1 MKTLKTLFFL
11 LALAAVLGT
20 LPAMAQKTS
29 SEAAR
34 SLEDEA
40 RDKAKAMEEL
50 QARYKVIDQFAGSW
64 EGTFKIVLQGQP
76 PQEISAPGKMETHWI
91 FDRLWLQ
98 GETTFDLG
106 KAGSAYSMS
115 FLGFNPGSQQYKRI
129 VLSTGDPREVLEAG
143 TWDEATKTFI
153 FQTSIVNY
161 FTKDSFDRR
170 DTLKLLDADRFEYR
184 LEFIFQDKTEVR
196 AIEGVFK
203 RKK

>member
-1 MKTLKTLFFL
+1 MKTLKTLCLL
-11 LALAAVLGT
+11 LALTA

-76 PQEISAPGKMETHWI
+76 PQEISAPGKMETHWA

-98 GETTFDLG
+98 GDTTFDLG
-106 KAGSAYSMS
+106 KAGSAYTLS
-115 FLGFNPGSQQYKRI
+115 FLGFNPGTQQYKRFL
-129 VLSTGDPREVLEAG
+129 LSKGDPREVLETG
-143 TWDEATKTFI
+143 TWDEATKTFV
-153 FQTSIVNY
+153 FQAPIVNY
-161 FTKDSFDRR
+161 FTNDSFDRR
-170 DTLKLLDADRFEYR
+170 DTLKLLDADRFEYH
-184 LEFIFQDKTEVR
+184 LEFVFQDKTTIR

>member
-1 MKTLKTLFFL
+1 MKTLRELCFLFVM
-11 LALAAVLGT
+11 AAVLWP

-40 RDKAKAMEEL
+40 RDKAKAMEAL

-64 EGTFKIVLQGQP
+64 EGTFKVVLQGQP
-76 PQEISAPGKMETHWI
+76 PQEISAPGKMETHWA
-91 FDRLWLQ
+91 FDHLWLQ

-106 KAGSAYSMS
+106 KAGTAYSMS
-115 FLGFNPGSQQYKRI
+115 FVGFNPGSQQYKRI
-129 VLSTGDPREVLEAG
+129 VLSTGDPREVLEPG
-143 TWDEATKTFI
+143 TWDEATKTFV
-153 FQTSIVNY
+153 FQTSIVSY
-161 FTKDSFDRR
+161 FTNDSFDRR
-170 DTLKLLDADRFEYR
+170 DTFKVLDADQFEYR

-196 AIEGVFK
+196 AIQGVFK